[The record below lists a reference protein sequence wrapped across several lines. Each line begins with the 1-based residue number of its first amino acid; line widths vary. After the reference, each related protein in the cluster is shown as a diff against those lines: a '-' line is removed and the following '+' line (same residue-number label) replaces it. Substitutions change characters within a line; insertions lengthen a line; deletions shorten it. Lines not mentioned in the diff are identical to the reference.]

1 MNNNNL
7 NMSNGP
13 TNFRNVRSKSIS
25 RFQFDNKTDTLNVRR
40 TLSAPTLSV
49 PPTPPPQPPS
59 QQTSIVSTPTNFGNV
74 RSKSISQ
81 FQFDNKTDTLNVRR
95 TLSAPTLSV
104 PPTPPPQ
111 PTSIVSIP
119 TTVINQI
126 SGIIQPNNVDIFEKM
141 LTKFL

>member
-1 MNNNNL
+1 MIIKLLNNFYINEFSFFIQKKTFRLKIMNNNNQ
-7 NMSNGP
+7 NMSDGP
-13 TNFRNVRSKSIS
+13 TNFR
-25 RFQFDNKTDTLNVRR
+25 
-40 TLSAPTLSV
+40 
-49 PPTPPPQPPS
+49 
-59 QQTSIVSTPTNFGNV
+59 NV